1 MRLKYYLR
9 GIGVGVVIT
18 TFLFM
23 IIISF
28 NQYNDKPQNKAI
40 RDTESKTVADY
51 EDSAQNA
58 ADTENTAPSETQIE
72 EPPQQ
77 EPAQVFVPEQPE
89 TPPEQPEVTP
99 EQPDVMPEQP
109 ETPPEQPDAA
119 QETPPEASVE
129 KVRFVIGGGEFSDVV
144 CKKLQEAGLI
154 DDAASFNKF
163 LVEEDYDNYINP
175 GVYDIPKNATYEEIA
190 VLLTTKV

>member
-77 EPAQVFVPEQPE
+77 EPAQDIV
-89 TPPEQPEVTP
+89 
-99 EQPDVMPEQP
+99 PEQP
-109 ETPPEQPDAA
+109 ETPPEQPDAV

>member
-51 EDSAQNA
+51 EDS
-58 ADTENTAPSETQIE
+58 
-72 EPPQQ
+72 
-77 EPAQVFVPEQPE
+77 
-89 TPPEQPEVTP
+89 
-99 EQPDVMPEQP
+99 
-109 ETPPEQPDAA
+109 
-119 QETPPEASVE
+119 
-129 KVRFVIGGGEFSDVV
+129 
-144 CKKLQEAGLI
+144 
-154 DDAASFNKF
+154 
-163 LVEEDYDNYINP
+163 Y
-175 GVYDIPKNATYEEIA
+175 
-190 VLLTTKV
+190 